1 MFVGLNVASMLI
13 SAVMIFNPFKQ
24 VPTWPSVVGFA
35 EMFKEKTLFLKKIY
49 IYNFNYWVKS
59 RVNKKNYT
67 DYYKMA
73 WAPDVWWVS

>member
-35 EMFKEKTLFLKKIY
+35 EMFKEKTLFLKKNIY
-49 IYNFNYWVKS
+49 I
-59 RVNKKNYT
+59 
-67 DYYKMA
+67 
-73 WAPDVWWVS
+73 